1 MKNPVRLIRTVLALT
16 ILVSCGK
23 TEQDEARFLAPL
35 DSITLGM
42 KRNDVERR
50 LPLQNGTWQAATL
63 FSSLLGITEST
74 LTNRGL
80 LNLYLFY
87 RKEGKETLLN
97 AAVLEF
103 SAREEPRLFAEAQ
116 QRYGTNTERLWRP
129 AKDIR
134 IEMEPVRNGRLKVIY
149 DTERRHETK

>member
-1 MKNPVRLIRTVLALT
+1 MKKFAKFTPLLLLLG

-35 DSITLGM
+35 DTITLGM
-42 KRNDVERR
+42 KRTEVERR
-50 LPLQNGTWQAATL
+50 LPLQKGNWQTANL
-63 FSSLLGITEST
+63 YSSLLNISENT

-80 LNLYLFY
+80 RNLYLYY

-103 SAREEPRLFAEAQ
+103 SASEEPRLLAEAKR
-116 QRYGTNTERLWRP
+116 RYGTNGQRLWHP
-129 AKDIR
+129 SKDIR
-134 IEMEPVRNGRLKVIY
+134 IELEPVRNERLKVIY
-149 DTERRHETK
+149 DTKLRH